1 VSVQRSF
8 LEKTMVKKLIKEEE
22 IRPKEIFQRYLEL
35 SRKDARKFNAT
46 NFKRIPC
53 PGCGGE
59 NSKKH
64 LKKNG
69 FQFVLC
75 SNCGSLYCSP
85 RPSEED
91 LDLFYKTS
99 ESAKYWSEI
108 FFPAVVKTRR
118 EKLFR
123 KKAKQVH
130 NVLKE
135 KTFFPKVICDVG
147 AGYGI
152 FLEELNSFFPSARFF
167 AIEPGPALADQCRS
181 KGFETL
187 QKTAEQSEIW
197 KEKFDLVI
205 SSEVAEHVYSCDRF
219 IDSLYRLAKPG
230 GYCLIT
236 GLGYEGF
243 DILTLQKHSNSIFP
257 PHHLNFLSI
266 KGFKE
271 LFQRAGFV
279 QVDIW
284 TPGELD
290 VDIVRNS
297 PLVDEFVRVL
307 AKRGEKA
314 VTEFQF
320 FLQKYQLSSHVWALA
335 RK

>member
-1 VSVQRSF
+1 
-8 LEKTMVKKLIKEEE
+8 MKEEE

-35 SRKDARKFNAT
+35 SRKDAREFNASK
-46 NFKRIPC
+46 FKRITC
-53 PGCGGE
+53 PGCGVD
-59 NSKKH
+59 NSEKRF
-64 LKKNG
+64 KKND
-69 FQFVLC
+69 FQYVLC

-91 LDLFYKTS
+91 LDFFYKTS
-99 ESAKYWSEI
+99 ESAKYWSEV
-108 FFPAVVKTRR
+108 FFPAVAETRR
-118 EKLFR
+118 EKLFG
-123 KKAKQVH
+123 KKARQVH

-135 KTFFPKVICDVG
+135 KTFSPQHICDVG

-152 FLEELNSFFPSARFF
+152 FLEELNSFFPSASLF
-167 AIEPGPALADQCRS
+167 AIEPGPDLAKQCRS

-187 QKTAEQSEIW
+187 QTTAEQSGIW

-205 SSEVAEHVYSCDRF
+205 SSEVIEHVYSCDRF
-219 IDSLYRLAKPG
+219 IDSLYQLAKLG

-243 DILTLQKHSNSIFP
+243 DILTLQKHSNSVFP

-266 KGFKE
+266 KGFKG
-271 LFQRAGFV
+271 LFQRAGFS

-290 VDIVRNS
+290 VDIVKNS
-297 PLVDEFVRVL
+297 PMVDEFTRVL
-307 AKRGEKA
+307 ASRGEKA
-314 VTEFQF
+314 VTEFQS

>member
-1 VSVQRSF
+1 
-8 LEKTMVKKLIKEEE
+8 MVKKLIKEEE

>member
-1 VSVQRSF
+1 M
-8 LEKTMVKKLIKEEE
+8 LKKLIKEEE
-22 IRPKEIFQRYLEL
+22 IRPKEIFQCYLEL
-35 SRKDARKFNAT
+35 SRKDARKFNAS

-59 NSKKH
+59 NSEKRF
-64 LKKNG
+64 KKNG
-69 FQFVLC
+69 FQYVLC

-108 FFPAVVKTRR
+108 FSPAVAETRR

-123 KKAKQVH
+123 KKAGQVH
-130 NVLKE
+130 NALKE
-135 KTFFPKVICDVG
+135 KTFSPQAICDVG

-152 FLEELNSFFPSARFF
+152 FLEELKAFFPSAGLF
-167 AIEPGPALADQCRS
+167 AIEPSSDLAERCKS

-187 QKTAEQSEIW
+187 QTTAEQSGIW
-197 KEKFDLVI
+197 KEKFDLII
-205 SSEVAEHVYSCDRF
+205 SSEVIEHVYSCDRF
-219 IDSLYRLAKPG
+219 IDSLYQLIKPG
-230 GYCLIT
+230 GCCLIT

-243 DILTLQKHSNSIFP
+243 DILTLQEHSNSAFP

-271 LFQRAGFV
+271 LFQRAGFS

-290 VDIVRNS
+290 VDIVKNS
-297 PLVDEFVRVL
+297 PMVDEFTRVL
-307 AKRGEKA
+307 VSRGEKA
-314 VTEFQF
+314 VTDFQS
-320 FLQKYQLSSHVWALA
+320 FLQKYQLSSHVLVLA
-335 RK
+335 RKK

>member
-1 VSVQRSF
+1 M
-8 LEKTMVKKLIKEEE
+8 LKKFIKEEE

-35 SRKDARKFNAT
+35 SRKDAREFNASK
-46 NFKRIPC
+46 FKKIPC

-59 NSKKH
+59 DTSEKRF
-64 LKKNG
+64 KKND
-69 FQFVLC
+69 FQYVLC

-85 RPSEED
+85 RPGKED

-99 ESAKYWSEI
+99 ESAKYWSEV
-108 FFPAVVKTRR
+108 FFPAVAETRR

-123 KKAKQVH
+123 KKARQVH

-135 KTFFPKVICDVG
+135 KTFSPQTICDVG

-152 FLEELNSFFPSARFF
+152 FLEELNPFFPSAGFF
-167 AIEPGPALADQCRS
+167 AIEPGPDLAEQCRS

-187 QKTAEQSEIW
+187 QTTAEQSGIW

-205 SSEVAEHVYSCDRF
+205 SSEVIEHVYSCDRF
-219 IDSLYRLAKPG
+219 IASLYQLTKPG

-243 DILTLQKHSNSIFP
+243 DILTLQKYSNSVFP

-271 LFQRAGFV
+271 LFQRAGFS

-290 VDIVRNS
+290 VDIVKNS
-297 PLVDEFVRVL
+297 PMVDEFTRVL
-307 AKRGEKA
+307 VNRGEKA
-314 VTEFQF
+314 VTEFQS
-320 FLQKYQLSSHVWALA
+320 FLQKYQLSSHVWVLA
-335 RK
+335 TK